1 MFDTSYFN
9 LQVHTY
15 PKSTQRFV
23 REHAGSLFL
32 YIATPE
38 MGAINGYRIA
48 VENNMVGIW
57 I

>member
-1 MFDTSYFN
+1 MLDAGYFD

-15 PKSTQRFV
+15 PKGTQRFV
-23 REHAGSLFL
+23 KEHAGSLFL

-48 VENNMVGIW
+48 VENNVVGY
-57 I
+57 